1 MGTLKLEKKQWL
13 ILLWILLFVFQDA
26 LTNISSVFSYIDEAP
41 VILFLI
47 KLIVQIFKTGK
58 VTFKKENRK
67 YIVAISLFA
76 FSGLVGNM
84 IFHYQPLNLVLI
96 DLIANLK
103 FWGAIAYFSG
113 LVRESDLEGD
123 WIPKTAKYISIAFL
137 LLFLID
143 RAINIFPAEY
153 RYGMKSAILFYA
165 HPTYLAGICA
175 FLIAILS
182 LYDTKKYGFFIA
194 TDLILLIFT
203 LRSKA
208 IASAIIY
215 VVLYVMIKKLQG
227 KLKTW
232 QMVVVGVVG
241 VACAWSQINFY
252 FFSLAGQSA
261 RSVMLMTSLLIIK
274 DYFPIGTGFGTF
286 ASHSAAVNYSP
297 VYIKYGFELIYELR
311 NSSKGTFFDDQFWPI
326 IFGQTGLVGTVSYI
340 YLLVQLFRRIQGMYR
355 QNQNSY
361 MAALFVFIYLM
372 ISSIAEPA
380 FNNSVAIPL
389 AMALVLAMKKRT
401 NKELTIN
408 YV

>member
-1 MGTLKLEKKQWL
+1 
-13 ILLWILLFVFQDA
+13 
-26 LTNISSVFSYIDEAP
+26 
-41 VILFLI
+41 
-47 KLIVQIFKTGK
+47 
-58 VTFKKENRK
+58 
-67 YIVAISLFA
+67 
-76 FSGLVGNM
+76 
-84 IFHYQPLNLVLI
+84 
-96 DLIANLK
+96 
-103 FWGAIAYFSG
+103 
-113 LVRESDLEGD
+113 
-123 WIPKTAKYISIAFL
+123 
-137 LLFLID
+137 
-143 RAINIFPAEY
+143 
-153 RYGMKSAILFYA
+153 
-165 HPTYLAGICA
+165 
-175 FLIAILS
+175 
-182 LYDTKKYGFFIA
+182 
-194 TDLILLIFT
+194 
-203 LRSKA
+203 
-208 IASAIIY
+208 
-215 VVLYVMIKKLQG
+215 
-227 KLKTW
+227 
-232 QMVVVGVVG
+232 
-241 VACAWSQINFY
+241 
-252 FFSLAGQSA
+252 
-261 RSVMLMTSLLIIK
+261 MLMTSLLIIK